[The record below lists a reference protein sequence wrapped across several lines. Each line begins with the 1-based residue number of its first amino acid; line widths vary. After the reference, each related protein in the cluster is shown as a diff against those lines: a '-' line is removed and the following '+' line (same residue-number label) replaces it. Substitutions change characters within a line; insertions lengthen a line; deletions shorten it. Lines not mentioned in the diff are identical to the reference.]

1 MPGSTRSAVIMAVL
15 VLCACDGSRDVTAPP
30 TRSAAVNAPA
40 RQLAAGAA
48 ISVDV
53 FATGLN
59 SPRGLK
65 FGPDRALYVAEGGT
79 GGTMS
84 TTATQ
89 CQQVPAPIGP
99 YSGGFTAR
107 ISKISANGSRSTV
120 VGGLPSSQTSPASG
134 SLVSGVADVAFV
146 GDQLYG
152 IEAAAGCSHGL
163 AGTANTLF
171 RVNGDGSTTDV
182 VDLSAYLAAHPVA
195 HPSFD
200 DLEPDGT
207 WYSMIAVRGHLY
219 AVEPNHGEIDRISPA
234 TGAVKRL
241 ADWSS
246 EPWWGPT
253 VLAYRGH
260 FFVGNLGTFP
270 VAAGT
275 EQVRKLT
282 PAGTYTTAA
291 SGLTTVLG
299 IAFDARDRMYVL
311 ESMPVAG
318 GPGPQELFQGRVE
331 RVEPS
336 GAKTVIA
343 SGLSFPT
350 GMTLGPDG
358 NLYVSNFGFG
368 APAGAG
374 QIVRI
379 TLQRGRAE

>member
-1 MPGSTRSAVIMAVL
+1 MLDSARSTTILLAL
-15 VLCACDGSRDVTAPP
+15 VLCACGESRDVTAPP
-30 TRSAAVNAPA
+30 TSNVTSAAAEHLAP
-40 RQLAAGAA
+40 GDA

-53 FATGLN
+53 FASGLN

-65 FGPDRALYVAEGGT
+65 FGSDGSLYVAEGGT

-84 TTATQ
+84 TTTAQ
-89 CQQVPAPIGP
+89 CEQVPTPIGP
-99 YSGGFTAR
+99 YTGGFTSR
-107 ISKISANGSRSTV
+107 ISKISANGTRTTV
-120 VGGLPSSQTSPASG
+120 VGGLPSSQTSPSG
-134 SLVSGVADVAFV
+134 GSFVSGVADVAFV

-171 RVNGDGSTTDV
+171 RVNSDGSTTDV

-207 WYSMIAVRGHLY
+207 WYSMVAVRGDLY
-219 AVEPNHGEIDRISPA
+219 AIEPNHGEIDRISPA
-234 TGAVKRL
+234 TNAVTRL

-253 VLAYRGH
+253 VLAYHGN
-260 FFVGNLGTFP
+260 FFVGNLGGFP
-270 VAAGT
+270 ITAGT

-282 PAGTYTTAA
+282 PAGTYTTVT

-299 IAFDARDRMYVL
+299 IAFDNTDRMYVL
-311 ESMPVAG
+311 ESMPVSG
-318 GPGPQELFQGRVE
+318 GPGPQELFEGRVE
-331 RVEPS
+331 RIEPS

-343 SGLSFPT
+343 SGLSFPA
-350 GMTLGPDG
+350 GMTFGPDG

-379 TLQRGRAE
+379 TLH

>member
-1 MPGSTRSAVIMAVL
+1 MLDSARSTAILLAL
-15 VLCACDGSRDVTAPP
+15 VLCACGESRDVTAPA
-30 TRSAAVNAPA
+30 TSNVTSAAAEHLVP
-40 RQLAAGAA
+40 GDA

-53 FATGLN
+53 FASGLN

-65 FGPDRALYVAEGGT
+65 FGPDGSLYVAEGGT

-84 TTATQ
+84 TTTAQ
-89 CQQVPAPIGP
+89 CEQVPTPIGP
-99 YSGGFTAR
+99 YTGGFTSR
-107 ISKISANGSRSTV
+107 ISKISANGTRTTV
-120 VGGLPSSQTSPASG
+120 VGGLPSSQTSPSG
-134 SLVSGVADVAFV
+134 GSFVSGVADVAFV

-171 RVNGDGSTTDV
+171 RVNSDGSTTDV

-207 WYSMIAVRGHLY
+207 WYSMVAVRGDLY
-219 AVEPNHGEIDRISPA
+219 AIEPNHGEIDRISPA
-234 TGAVKRL
+234 TNAVTRL

-253 VLAYRGH
+253 VLAYHGN
-260 FFVGNLGTFP
+260 FFVGNLGGFP
-270 VAAGT
+270 ITAGT

-282 PAGTYTTAA
+282 PAGTYTTVT

-299 IAFDARDRMYVL
+299 IAFDNTDRMYVL
-311 ESMPVAG
+311 ESMPVSG
-318 GPGPQELFQGRVE
+318 GPGPQELFEGRVE
-331 RVEPS
+331 RIEPS

-343 SGLSFPT
+343 SGLSFPA
-350 GMTLGPDG
+350 GMTFGPDG

-379 TLQRGRAE
+379 TLH